1 MSAEVQYLNGKAQA
15 FTVRVPAWWDSRESR
30 VLAEAPDFE
39 TALRE
44 GGLDYEV
51 VKQPTYR
58 EIVAANGTKD
68 YLENKKA
75 FITKRTDTGAEL
87 GMVGPD
93 YVVVQNREAFAVL
106 EPLIQEG
113 VATLETGGVLREGA
127 DAWLLVKFDL
137 AKFGAIVQE
146 VFADEVVPFG
156 LISTNHSGRRKLL
169 AALTPIRVQCA
180 NTLGAVEQQKE
191 QTIYISHRGDAQERL
206 VEAAHGLWGG
216 IIERYTKLAQRY
228 MALKQRILTAQEF
241 EAAIL
246 DVIAPDPR
254 TLPHFN
260 ADAKL
265 AASVVARAERRRTAL
280 TTAWEQGAGHTG
292 DHSAWEAYNGAV
304 EVIDHDRD
312 LFPLRAG
319 TWRTASLLDGKL
331 RQMKDAALV
340 HVSRLAGYR
349 DAEPLAIAE

>member
-1 MSAEVQYLNGKAQA
+1 MSAEVQYLNGQAQA

-39 TALRE
+39 TALKE

-51 VKQPTYR
+51 VKVPTFR

-68 YLENKKA
+68 YVENTKA
-75 FITKRTDTGAEL
+75 FITKRTDTGQEL
-87 GMVGPD
+87 GSVGPD

-113 VATLETGGVLREGA
+113 VATAETGGVLRDGA
-127 DAWLLVKFDL
+127 DAWLMLKFDL
-137 AKFGAIVQE
+137 DRFEPIVRE
-146 VFADEVVPFG
+146 VFTDEVVPFA

-169 AALTPIRVQCA
+169 ASLTPIRVVCA
-180 NTLGAVEQQKE
+180 NTLGAVEQQKD
-191 QTIYISHRGDAQERL
+191 QAIYVSHRGDAQERL

-216 IIERYTKLAQRY
+216 IVERYTRLAQRY
-228 MALKQRILTAQEF
+228 AALKARILTEQEF
-241 EAAIL
+241 ASVIL

-254 TLPHFN
+254 TLPSFN
-260 ADAKL
+260 PDAKL
-265 AASVVARAERRRTAL
+265 AASVVARAEKRRTEL
-280 TTAWEQGAGHTG
+280 RRLWDEGAGHTG
-292 DHSAWEAYNGAV
+292 DHSAWEGWNGAV
-304 EVIDHDRD
+304 EAIDHNRD

-331 RQMKDAALV
+331 RHMKDAALV
-340 HVSRLAGYR
+340 AVSRLAGYS
-349 DAEPLAIAE
+349 DAPVSVQDD